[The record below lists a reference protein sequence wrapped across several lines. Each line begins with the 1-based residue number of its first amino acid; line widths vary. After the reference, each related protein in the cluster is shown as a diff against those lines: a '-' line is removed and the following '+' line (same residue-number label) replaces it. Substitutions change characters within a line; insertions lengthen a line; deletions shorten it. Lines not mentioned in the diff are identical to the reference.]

1 MEKNNLLKG
10 KKILIVDDEPD
21 VLDTLEDLLDTCD
34 VVKASTFEE
43 AKAALEKQ
51 SFDIAI
57 LDIMGV
63 EGYSLLDI
71 AKQQK
76 IIPVMLTAH
85 ALSPEHTI
93 KSYKR
98 GAALYVPKDKIANIA
113 EYLEDVLEAINRN
126 KSTWWRWLE
135 RFASY
140 YDEKFEKDWQ
150 WKDKDFWKSFPYA

>member
-1 MEKNNLLKG
+1 MEKMNLLEG

-21 VLDTLEDLLDTCD
+21 VLDTLVDLLDSCD
-34 VVKASTFEE
+34 VVKASTFDE

-113 EYLEDVLEAINRN
+113 DYLEDVLEAITRN
-126 KSTWWRWLE
+126 KSTWWRWLD

>member
-1 MEKNNLLKG
+1 MEKKSLLEG

-21 VLDTLEDLLDTCD
+21 VLDTLEDLLDMCD
-34 VVKASTFEE
+34 VVKASTFDE
-43 AKAALEKQ
+43 AKTELETQ
-51 SFDIAI
+51 SFDIAV

-113 EYLEDVLEAINRN
+113 DYLEDVLEAITRN

-140 YDEKFEKDWQ
+140 YDQKFEEDPQ
-150 WKDKDFWKSFPYA
+150 WKDKEFWKSLPYA